1 MDPTVDGNPI
11 SWTMQQLKN
20 KLPDMLKDAG
30 YDDLAGQVDQ
40 QALNQ
45 QLKGIASSARA
56 LFATGRNTVKH
67 NRGTDIFEAGNFRF
81 GLEMRKQAEIPPRP
95 CRPPGPRPPGRRRG
109 GWQGRLPL
117 G

>member
-45 QLKGIASSARA
+45 QLKGI
-56 LFATGRNTVKH
+56 GRT
-67 NRGTDIFEAGNFRF
+67 R
-81 GLEMRKQAEIPPRP
+81 
-95 CRPPGPRPPGRRRG
+95 
-109 GWQGRLPL
+109 
-117 G
+117 